1 MKIVVLTGGV
11 SSERNMSLYSAYNI
25 CSSLRRLGHEANI
38 LDLFFGIDSERVDG
52 FFKEDNNLE
61 KEIKLLKNR
70 TAEVND
76 EVIRRQEGK
85 LGIFGENVID
95 ICRKADLVFMS
106 VNGKVGEDGH
116 IQAVFDLLD
125 VKYTGSSQMSCLLSL
140 DKYLTKKVLVPEGIL
155 MPKGF
160 MLKKGHKAEYV
171 PYPCVVKP
179 CSTGSSIG
187 VSLVNND
194 EELTRAIQDA
204 FSFDNRIIV
213 EEYIEGR
220 EFSVGILDGK
230 ALPVMEIRPKDGF
243 NNYKSKWDPDMESEK
258 ICPANL
264 DKDTARKMQRLV
276 EKACDIL
283 DMDIY
288 AKADLIMSDEGEIY
302 LLEINSLPN
311 MLDTSVYPNMTA
323 ADDIYYDQLID
334 IIIKKARY
342 YIGHNNGQN

>member
-11 SSERNMSLYSAYNI
+11 SSERNMSLYTAYNV
-25 CSSLRRLGHEANI
+25 CSSLRRQGHEANI
-38 LDLFFGIDSERVDG
+38 LDLFWGIESSRVKD
-52 FFKEDNNLE
+52 FFKEDNNLA
-61 KEIKLLKNR
+61 KEVTLLKNK
-70 TAEVND
+70 TAEVD
-76 EVIRRQEGK
+76 EEIKRRQSSK

-95 ICRKADLVFMS
+95 LCRKADLVFIAL
-106 VNGKVGEDGH
+106 NGRIGEDGH

-125 VKYTGSSQMSCLLSL
+125 VKYTGSKQMSCLLSL
-140 DKYLTKKVLVPEGIL
+140 DKYLTKKVLVPEGIP

-171 PYPCVVKP
+171 PYPCIVKP
-179 CSTGSSIG
+179 CSAGSSIG
-187 VSLVNND
+187 VALVNND

-204 FSFDNRIIV
+204 FSFDKRIII

-230 ALPVMEIRPKDGF
+230 ALPVMEIKPKDGF
-243 NNYKSKWDPDMESEK
+243 NNYKSKWDPDKESDK
-258 ICPANL
+258 ICPANI

-283 DMDIY
+283 DIDIY
-288 AKADLIMSDEGEIY
+288 AKADLIMSDEGDIY

-311 MLDTSVYPNMTA
+311 MLDTSVYPNMSA
-323 ADDIYYDQLID
+323 ADDIYYDELINT
-334 IIIKKARY
+334 IVKKSRY
-342 YIGHNNGQN
+342 YIGHDFE